1 MNEISELRKTKREV
15 QNQYKINLE
24 VPNINQVTFQAKII
38 SGTKN
43 WETDCCKCPV
53 CQR

>member
-1 MNEISELRKTKREV
+1 MNEILELRKTKREV

-24 VPNINQVTFQAKII
+24 VPNINQVTFQAKIV
-38 SGTKN
+38 SWTKN
-43 WETDCCKCPV
+43 WETDSCKCPV